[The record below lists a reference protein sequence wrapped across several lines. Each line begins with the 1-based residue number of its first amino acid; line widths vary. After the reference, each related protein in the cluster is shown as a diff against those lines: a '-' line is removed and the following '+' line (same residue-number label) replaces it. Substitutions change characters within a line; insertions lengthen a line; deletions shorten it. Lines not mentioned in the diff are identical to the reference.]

1 MLCFLRNEFAMK
13 NIINLNNNII
23 SKGFNYFPVDSERL
37 VFTYVNCTTIRL
49 NLPTLKVWYILPLH

>member
-1 MLCFLRNEFAMK
+1 MK

-23 SKGFNYFPVDSERL
+23 SKGFDYIPVDTKPL
-37 VFTYVNCTTIRL
+37 VFTNVNCTTIRF

>member
-1 MLCFLRNEFAMK
+1 MK

-23 SKGFNYFPVDSERL
+23 SRVFKVKIVDGKSL
-37 VFTYVNCTTIRL
+37 ILKTVIYTIIRF